1 MAPNEPLSYDVVFS
15 DPIPQNVTGL
25 LPNGERHMFSPLAT
39 TLIWQPAMKHLHRS
53 IST

>member
-15 DPIPQNVTGL
+15 DPMPRNVTRL

-39 TLIWQPAMKHLHRS
+39 TLIRQPAIKHLHRR

>member
-39 TLIWQPAMKHLHRS
+39 TLIWQPAMKHLHRR
-53 IST
+53 I